1 MIDKYI
7 GVPFEDRGESLN
19 GADCYGIIRLIYR
32 NELAIEIPSFHSSCH
47 STKAIFS
54 DYIKQISQ
62 FWQLSK
68 EPNLYDVVA
77 MAHDPIHPRVVQHF
91 GVYLGNGKMLHTL
104 ETAGSHIVNIDDMSY
119 FIKGFYSWRQR

>member
-32 NELAIEIPSFHSSCH
+32 NELGIEIPSFHSSCH

-62 FWQLSK
+62 YWQLSK
-68 EPNLYDVVA
+68 EPNLYDVIA

-104 ETAGSHIVNIDDMSY
+104 ESIGTHIVNIDDMSY